1 MKRII
6 PIMTV
11 LMMSSCTNY
20 IKVIDSKKISDEENS
35 LSTRVIDLK
44 DESLGLNFY
53 GDYEFENINKK
64 FIFFTNSDIA
74 HLLGN
79 LTKKPKEVLFTYTE
93 TSIYNNLA
101 GFFYENVT
109 LEDIKKQWS
118 QQPDKDMG
126 NGLLYRYTYKD
137 YNIIDVYRQQKN
149 GVIRFI
155 AINNP
160 KSQKK
165 DQFELENEGIFFK
178 INTQLWTQ

>member
-1 MKRII
+1 MII
-6 PIMTV
+6 

-20 IKVIDSKKISDEENS
+20 IKIIDSKKISDGENS
-35 LSTRVIDLK
+35 LSTRVIDLNN
-44 DESLGLNFY
+44 ESLGINFY
-53 GDYEFENINKK
+53 GDYEFENIDKK
-64 FIFFTNSDIA
+64 YIFFKNSDIN
-74 HLLGN
+74 HLLSN
-79 LTKKPKEVLFTYTE
+79 LNGKPKQVLFTYTE

-109 LEDIKKQWS
+109 LENIKRQWS

-137 YNIIDVYRQQKN
+137 YNIIEVYRQQKN

-155 AINNP
+155 AINNS
-160 KSQKK
+160 KNQKK
-165 DQFELENEGIFFK
+165 EQFELENEGLFFK